1 MSKIQYRLYYC
12 KVCGKEKSR
21 KKFDARGRSRQICK
35 ECYELPVEVRSE
47 ALRMDNLN
55 WLTFKQPKTRKD
67 WGVIEQYAAQHK
79 DKESGRLA
87 QEYLEENSSH
97 YQAKVAKKEQR
108 RNKNQW
114 YINRKSMKTLAEQI
128 AITYA
133 TFTEN
138 ADLQL
143 NNNNKSAGLRARKAS
158 LEIAKRCGEF
168 RRISLFNSKV

>member
-1 MSKIQYRLYYC
+1 
-12 KVCGKEKSR
+12 
-21 KKFDARGRSRQICK
+21 
-35 ECYELPVEVRSE
+35 
-47 ALRMDNLN
+47 
-55 WLTFKQPKTRKD
+55 
-67 WGVIEQYAAQHK
+67 
-79 DKESGRLA
+79 
-87 QEYLEENSSH
+87 
-97 YQAKVAKKEQR
+97 
-108 RNKNQW
+108 
-114 YINRKSMKTLAEQI
+114 MKTLAEQI